1 MRARLGLLFLLAAVA
16 LTVTATARAQ
26 TAEPPPGLPPTDDQV
41 NAIAKNM
48 YCPVCENVPLDVCPT
63 LACQQWRDQIREKLV
78 EGWTEE
84 EIHDYFVL
92 QYGDRVLAA
101 PPRTGLNWL
110 IYIGPWVLIA
120 AGVVMVTRLLLR
132 LRPASADKAPLPPAT
147 PGVTDESEEYRARL
161 EAELKRRDSN
171 P

>member
-1 MRARLGLLFLLAAVA
+1 MKARVGVLVFMVA
-16 LTVTATARAQ
+16 LALAVTGMAQAQ
-26 TAEPPPGLPPTDDQV
+26 TAEPPPGQPPTDDQV

-78 EGWTEE
+78 EGWSEE
-84 EIHDYFVL
+84 QIHDYFVL

-120 AGVVMVTRLLLR
+120 AGAVMVTRLLLR
-132 LRPASADKAPLPPAT
+132 LRPQRAESTTLPPT
-147 PGVTDESEEYRARL
+147 PGVAGETEDYRARL
-161 EAELKRRDSN
+161 EEELKRRDSSD
-171 P
+171 

>member
-1 MRARLGLLFLLAAVA
+1 MKGRGWVLLAVIGLALA
-16 LTVTATARAQ
+16 LTGAAGAQ
-26 TAEPPPGLPPTDDQV
+26 TTEPPSGQPPTEDEV

-63 LACQQWRDQIREKLV
+63 LACQQWRDQIREKLI

-84 EIHDYFVL
+84 QIHDYFVL

-101 PPRTGLNWL
+101 PPRSGLNWL

-120 AGVVMVTRLLLR
+120 AGAIMLARLLWR
-132 LRPASADKAPLPPAT
+132 LRAPAAGPEPPPQPPANG
-147 PGVTDESEEYRARL
+147 PDDYRARL
-161 EAELKRRDSN
+161 EAELKRRDLKD
-171 P
+171 